1 MKTGRKKSSKRVPWK
16 APLYRDWKKTL
27 FDDLDNTVM
36 FYITLITFARESIEV
51 STCGDVVS

>member
-36 FYITLITFARESIEV
+36 FYITLITFA
-51 STCGDVVS
+51 